1 MIIKQKQIN
10 RKVLPNCARKKI
22 SLNCKRSNLNRCSN
36 YTELACFQVHCFS
49 KKNSSP
55 KGNFIVPVQR
65 LFCWHDYKNPCILTK
80 EEKKNQ
86 TNQPLLLTSL
96 QWLKKQQ
103 CLTACNYS
111 TNRPQTFCMW
121 SIQEIGVLCPQTKWH
136 ITWLLLQGAEIW
148 PVRNRKWA
156 THSILF
162 SSHS

>member
-1 MIIKQKQIN
+1 MIIKIIIMIIKQKQIN

-111 TNRPQTFCMW
+111 TSYKQTTNILRGIDSRNW
-121 SIQEIGVLCPQTKWH
+121 SALSTNKMTYHLTFVTGGWNM
-136 ITWLLLQGAEIW
+136 A
-148 PVRNRKWA
+148 
-156 THSILF
+156 S
-162 SSHS
+162 